1 VILEHRQLQKLK
13 STYVDALQVLV
24 NPDTGRV
31 HTTFN
36 QTGAATGRLS
46 SSDPNL
52 QNIPIRTEE
61 GKRVRRAFAARPG
74 EMLLSADYSQI
85 ELRVLAHMTS
95 DPKLFDAFAAGEDPH
110 AATAAEV
117 LDLSIEQV
125 TSDDRRVA
133 KMVNY
138 GVLYGMS
145 DFGLADRLGLPPD
158 RAAGFIERYFERFN
172 TVRQFQENV
181 VSEAI
186 REGYAKTILGRRRYF
201 PEMRSPIYAVRQAAI
216 RQALNAP
223 IQGSASDIVKVA
235 MIQVAAY
242 LERKAPSVRMLLQVH
257 DELLLEGPEDE
268 LKRIAPVL
276 GELMIHAVELNVP
289 LHVDFKLGPN
299 WQDMHTLLVADEAVA
314 SGQLSVVSSS

>member
-1 VILEHRQLQKLK
+1 
-13 STYVDALQVLV
+13 
-24 NPDTGRV
+24 
-31 HTTFN
+31 
-36 QTGAATGRLS
+36 
-46 SSDPNL
+46 
-52 QNIPIRTEE
+52 
-61 GKRVRRAFAARPG
+61 
-74 EMLLSADYSQI
+74 
-85 ELRVLAHMTS
+85 
-95 DPKLFDAFAAGEDPH
+95 
-110 AATAAEV
+110 V
-117 LDLSIEQV
+117 LDLSIDQV

-158 RAAGFIERYFERFN
+158 RAAGFIDRYFERFN
-172 TVRQFQENV
+172 TVREFQQNV
-181 VSEAI
+181 VAEAV

-235 MIQVAAY
+235 MIKVADY
-242 LERKAPSVRMLLQVH
+242 LEREAPSVRMLLQVH
-257 DELLLEGPEDE
+257 DELLLEGPETE
-268 LKRIAPVL
+268 LRRIAPIL

-299 WQDMHTLLVADEAVA
+299 WQDMHGLLVADEARAVPVRA
-314 SGQLSVVSSS
+314 